1 MLPLLR
7 SKRPYCITSCD
18 FVGRFFRCY
27 HPIRRS
33 LAQWLACVAMHLCHF
48 LAIAVVFLGTAA
60 GQTSHH
66 PHTHHASTPVV
77 CAPLPFSISSF
88 PHPHPQPYLSSASA
102 SASASAHIFG
112 ISTLF
117 LALTLA
123 GARHVSF
130 ARAAELGAAS
140 QP

>member
-1 MLPLLR
+1 M
-7 SKRPYCITSCD
+7 SCCCVTFVAEQTSILYN
-18 FVGRFFRCY
+18 FARLFFTY

-33 LAQWLACVAMHLCHF
+33 LAEWLRGMHLCHF
-48 LAIAVVFLGTAA
+48 FAILMVFLGTAA

-77 CAPLPFSISSF
+77 YAPLPFSSSSF